1 MHYFLKQQ
9 MHFVSRYY
17 VTDEDVVN
25 DYEVQGFVNELSRD
39 GTKKPD
45 GGNGQVKIDPIYL

>member
-1 MHYFLKQQ
+1 